1 MKKSTTV
8 FITYNPDSEAEQ
20 RLAVR
25 LHSIGAV
32 NGFRMFLPER
42 YFSETVLDNETKR
55 RIEDS
60 DYYVVFS
67 LGKLSQI
74 VQQEIE
80 YAFNHLRDK
89 SRIIVIYDAKKGEN
103 LSGQMTNLFHPFDF
117 DPVKDSVDDL
127 VAQVL
132 THIAQQQAK
141 KQETDK
147 AFATL
152 LGIGLGLWALSS
164 LSESRK

>member
-1 MKKSTTV
+1 M
-8 FITYNPDSEAEQ
+8 
-20 RLAVR
+20 AVR

-55 RIEDS
+55 RIEES

-67 LGKLSQI
+67 LGKLSDI

-80 YAFNHLRDK
+80 YAFNHLKDK
-89 SRIIVIYDAKKGEN
+89 SRIIVIYDAQKGKN
-103 LSGQMTNLFHPFDF
+103 IAGKITNYFHPFHF
-117 DPVKDSVDDL
+117 DPIKDTVDDL

-132 THIAQQQAK
+132 THIAQQAQ

-152 LGIGLGLWALSS
+152 LGIGLGLWTLSS
-164 LSESRK
+164 LSDSRR